1 MSEFIF
7 KIMEA
12 SLIAG
17 FITSIVVSVFASII
31 MNLLL
36 KQKRSIRNSGKP
48 VVVYG
53 QKAIEQIAKY
63 CVGGTINTKDL
74 LEHPST
80 KVKKRD
86 YGYCAT
92 TFNIDI
98 AETDE
103 FNNIVKALESK
114 DEKPSLIVLDTL
126 TDVKDSCSQHCK
138 T

>member
-1 MSEFIF
+1 MNNEFIT
-7 KIMEA
+7 
-12 SLIAG
+12 LIAG

-36 KQKRSIRNSGKP
+36 KQKRTIRNSGKP

-80 KVKKRD
+80 KVKN
-86 YGYCAT
+86 A
-92 TFNIDI
+92 I
-98 AETDE
+98 
-103 FNNIVKALESK
+103 IVTVLQH
-114 DEKPSLIVLDTL
+114 LILIL
-126 TDVKDSCSQHCK
+126 LRPMNSIIL
-138 T
+138 